1 MSFTISWSLLTLM
14 SIEAVMPSNHL
25 ILGHPLLLL
34 PSIRVFS
41 NESTLSVRW
50 PKYWSYIYTYIYL
63 FIYICKLNHFAIHL
77 KLTQLHESA
86 ILQKKKKKKTELTK
100 VKEVIREILG
110 DFVFFQG
117 ILAFTSR
124 GGGNSCNS
132 YQIYAV

>member
-1 MSFTISWSLLTLM
+1 MEL
-14 SIEAVMPSNHL
+14 
-25 ILGHPLLLL
+25 
-34 PSIRVFS
+34 
-41 NESTLSVRW
+41 
-50 PKYWSYIYTYIYL
+50 YIYIYIYIYI
-63 FIYICKLNHFAIHL
+63 FIYICKQNHFAIHL
-77 KLTQLHESA
+77 KLTQLHESD
-86 ILQKKKKKKTELTK
+86 ILQKKKKKKKTELTK